1 MCTRRM
7 IILALLMGWVL
18 FSPVAIA
25 CSCCVG
31 MWSTCASPCVLPSC
45 ALPTSTHPVMPQA
58 VAYRWVEPQTYV
70 PTPVVKV
77 LKPPPKSSLCRV
89 VFSTMV

>member
-1 MCTRRM
+1 MRSRRL
-7 IILALLMGWVL
+7 IILAMLIAWVL
-18 FSPVAIA
+18 FSPIAIA
-25 CSCCVG
+25 FGCCAG
-31 MWSTCASPCVLPSC
+31 MWATCDSPCVLPSY

-77 LKPPPKSSLCRV
+77 LQPPPKSSLCRV